1 MASTY
6 TTNLQIEKVTTGEKA
21 GLWGTVTNTNLEI
34 LEQASSGYIAVDVAA
49 ADVTLDLNDGATSNG
64 KNLFFKLTGT
74 LAANRQFIMPAT
86 AERVYV
92 VQDATVRGASNR
104 TLDVLTASSSNAVP
118 IPPGS
123 TMLVYSD
130 GTDTVLGL
138 LTKGYATI
146 TDSNSPYTTVAGAQI
161 FANTTSNPITVTL
174 PASPATGDEV
184 TIIDTRGTWNSN
196 NLTVGRNGQPINT
209 ASSDLTLSDNG
220 QSITLV
226 YIDATRGWA
235 YKTNYT
241 A

>member
-86 AERVYV
+86 AERVYI

-184 TIIDTRGTWNSN
+184 TIIDTRATWNSN
-196 NLTVGRNGQPINT
+196 NLTVGRNGQPINSGT
-209 ASSDLTLSDNG
+209 AN
-220 QSITLV
+220 LV
-226 YIDATRGWA
+226 LIMRV
-235 YKTNYT
+235 NP
-241 A
+241 